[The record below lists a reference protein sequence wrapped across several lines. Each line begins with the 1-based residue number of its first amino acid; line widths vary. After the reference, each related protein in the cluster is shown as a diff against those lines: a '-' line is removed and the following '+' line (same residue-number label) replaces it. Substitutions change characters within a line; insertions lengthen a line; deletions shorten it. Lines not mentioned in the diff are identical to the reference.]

1 MTGISASRVLRTS
14 LRIAFTAFA
23 IGLLLGLTTT
33 MASAASASADTAPT
47 AFAAEHHADNDSPP
61 APTTPGGLTTCPE
74 GADCSP
80 KPVDPKPAHDTSGDL
95 TACPKWQKC
104 DPPTKD
110 PGGLTTC
117 PEDQDCDP
125 PSNDPGGLTTCPEDQ
140 DCSPSEEPTEPS
152 EDTSEEPTDTSE
164 DTSGDPTDGDDR
176 ADRRIPVPTRID
188 TGMGG
193 SAPATW
199 SWSLLADVLLALAAG
214 TVGAYAGVR
223 L

>member
-1 MTGISASRVLRTS
+1 MTGISASRILRTS

-33 MASAASASADTAPT
+33 IASAASASSDIAPA
-47 AFAAEHHADNDSPP
+47 AFAAEQRAPDGDSPP
-61 APTTPGGLTTCPE
+61 APTKPGGLTTCPQ

-80 KPVDPKPAHDTSGDL
+80 KPVDPKPAHDTADDL
-95 TACPKWQKC
+95 TACPKWQTC

-117 PEDQDCDP
+117 PEDQDC
-125 PSNDPGGLTTCPEDQ
+125 
-140 DCSPSEEPTEPS
+140 SPSETPS
-152 EDTSEEPTDTSE
+152 DPNEDTSEEPTD
-164 DTSGDPTDGDDR
+164 GDDR
-176 ADRRIPVPTRID
+176 GGHQIPVPTRID

-193 SAPATW
+193 SAPAAW
-199 SWSLLADVLLALAAG
+199 SWPLVGDVLLALAAG